1 VLNRTKFHKPYVP
14 LLSDITTEEEREG
27 TGTKPS
33 NVLRILKAFSI
44 IIILAVTVLS
54 VRPVSAANVFA
65 DGFESGDF
73 SAWTSTGGS
82 PAVTNSTSHHGAYS
96 ASFDA
101 EEYCLKNYGGTNN
114 VIYARCYMKWSSPLS
129 SSSFFYVNLVG
140 VFGYSN
146 VFRVLLYNNGIDVV
160 WGIIVRE
167 NTVFNT
173 YYSTQ
178 QRNPSANA
186 WHCVEIMA
194 DMSTSDGITDGN
206 YRIWINGDEL
216 TDVARTNVDTDYT
229 YNNAMVAGTERYE
242 YGGTV
247 YLDCFVVDTTYIG
260 PECGLTVNVVGSGSV
275 VKIPDQAVYDWGTN
289 VTLTANPTVGWS
301 FDHWSGDAS
310 GTVNPVTV
318 NMTSDKTVTA
328 TFTQDTYALTIM
340 VIGSGSVNLNNSGLY
355 YYGDVVELT
364 AVPAIG
370 WSFDNWTGDLN
381 ASANPATILIDGD
394 KMVTATFTQNEYT
407 LTVGTVGNGNI
418 NLNNTGPYHYG
429 DIVELTA
436 VPVTGWSFQD
446 WSGDLLGSVNPST
459 ILIDGNKAVTAT
471 FTQNT
476 YTLAITTVG
485 SGSVNL
491 NNSGPYHYGDV
502 VELTAVPTAGWT
514 FSVWS
519 GHLFGSANPTTL
531 FIDGNKAVTAT
542 FIQSQYTLTVTTV
555 GSGSVV
561 LNNTGP
567 YHLGDAIQLTA
578 NPTVGWSFDHWSS
591 DLSGS
596 TNPAT
601 IIINV
606 NKAVTATFT
615 QNTYALSVSIAPVGA
630 GSVNLNNTGPYH
642 YGDVVQLTAVPT
654 VGFSFGHWSG
664 DLSGSVNP
672 TTIVI
677 NGNKAVTASFTQP
690 APVGGYSIHISTR
703 NTVQPSAAYAGLVCL
718 FGAVL
723 AALRR
728 KKK

>member
-1 VLNRTKFHKPYVP
+1 M
-14 LLSDITTEEEREG
+14 LSLTRFLTAS
-27 TGTKPS
+27 T
-33 NVLRILKAFSI
+33 
-44 IIILAVTVLS
+44 IILVLALPFLS
-54 VRPVSAANVFA
+54 IQPVFA
-65 DGFESGDF
+65 ARIFEDGFETGDF
-73 SAWTSTGGS
+73 SKWSPVVGGPSVTSGDAHHGTYKAVLS
-82 PAVTNSTSHHGAYS
+82 AASQYAQARFTLAPVDRCFMRAYVMFKSFPASGTETTVLGVYNWASSRYMAEVRVGNFSGIYKWRLRYYDNGVHYTVTSEQQKPILNTWYCVEVDGKSNSTTNS
-96 ASFDA
+96 
-101 EEYCLKNYGGTNN
+101 E
-114 VIYARCYMKWSSPLS
+114 AR
-129 SSSFFYVNLVG
+129 
-140 VFGYSN
+140 
-146 VFRVLLYNNGIDVV
+146 LY
-160 WGIIVRE
+160 
-167 NTVFNT
+167 
-173 YYSTQ
+173 
-178 QRNPSANA
+178 
-186 WHCVEIMA
+186 
-194 DMSTSDGITDGN
+194 
-206 YRIWINGDEL
+206 INGNEL
-216 TDVARTNVDTDYT
+216 TDISQTGK
-229 YNNAMVAGTERYE
+229 NNNLPITCGYIWANTAVTRWY
-242 YGGTV
+242 
-247 YLDCFVVDTTYIG
+247 DCVVIDAAYIG
-260 PECGLTVNVVGSGSV
+260 PECTLTVNVAGSGSV
-275 VKIPDQAVYDWGTN
+275 AKIPDQVVYDWGTN
-289 VTLTANPTVGWS
+289 VTLTANPTIGWS
-301 FDHWSGDAS
+301 FNHWSGDAS

-328 TFTQDTYALTIM
+328 TFTQNTYALTIM
-340 VIGSGSVNLNNSGLY
+340 VIGSGSVNPNNSGPY

-370 WSFDNWTGDLN
+370 SNFDNWSGDLN
-381 ASANPATILIDGD
+381 GSANPATILIDGD

-407 LTVGTVGNGNI
+407 LTVSTVGNGII

-436 VPVTGWSFQD
+436 VHVIGWSFQG

-502 VELTAVPTAGWT
+502 LQLTAVPSIGWS

-519 GHLFGSANPTTL
+519 GHLSGSANPTTL
-531 FIDGNKAVTAT
+531 VIDGNKAVTAT
-542 FIQSQYTLTVTTV
+542 FIQSEYTLTVTAI
-555 GSGSVV
+555 GGGSVV

-567 YHLGDAIQLTA
+567 YHIGDAIQLTA
-578 NPTVGWSFDHWSS
+578 NPTVGWSFDHWSG

-601 IIINV
+601 IIING

-615 QNTYALSVSIAPVGA
+615 QNTYALSVSTAPLGA

-642 YGDVVQLTAVPT
+642 YGDAVQLTAVPT
-654 VGFSFGHWSG
+654 VGFSFQSWSG
-664 DLSGSVNP
+664 DLSGSTNP

-677 NGNKAVTASFTQP
+677 NGNKAVTATFSQP

-703 NTVQPSAAYAGLVCL
+703 NTVQPSAAYAVLVCL

-723 AALRR
+723 AGLRR

>member
-1 VLNRTKFHKPYVP
+1 LP
-14 LLSDITTEEEREG
+14 ITCGYIWANT
-27 TGTKPS
+27 
-33 NVLRILKAFSI
+33 
-44 IIILAVTVLS
+44 AVTRWYDCV
-54 VRPVSAANVFA
+54 
-65 DGFESGDF
+65 
-73 SAWTSTGGS
+73 
-82 PAVTNSTSHHGAYS
+82 
-96 ASFDA
+96 
-101 EEYCLKNYGGTNN
+101 
-114 VIYARCYMKWSSPLS
+114 VI
-129 SSSFFYVNLVG
+129 
-140 VFGYSN
+140 
-146 VFRVLLYNNGIDVV
+146 
-160 WGIIVRE
+160 
-167 NTVFNT
+167 
-173 YYSTQ
+173 
-178 QRNPSANA
+178 
-186 WHCVEIMA
+186 
-194 DMSTSDGITDGN
+194 
-206 YRIWINGDEL
+206 
-216 TDVARTNVDTDYT
+216 DT
-229 YNNAMVAGTERYE
+229 A
-242 YGGTV
+242 
-247 YLDCFVVDTTYIG
+247 YIG
-260 PECGLTVNVVGSGSV
+260 PECTLTVNVVGSGSV
-275 VKIPDQAVYDWGTN
+275 AKIPDQTVYDWGTN
-289 VTLTANPTVGWS
+289 VTLTANPTIGWS

-328 TFTQDTYALTIM
+328 TFTQNTYALTIM
-340 VIGSGSVNLNNSGLY
+340 VIGSGSVNLNNSGPY

-370 WSFDNWTGDLN
+370 WSFDNWSGDLN
-381 ASANPATILIDGD
+381 GSANPATILIDGD

-407 LTVGTVGNGNI
+407 LTVSTVGHGFI

-436 VPVTGWSFQD
+436 VPVTGWSFQG

-471 FTQNT
+471 FTQNA

-491 NNSGPYHYGDV
+491 NNSGLYYYGDV
-502 VELTAVPTAGWT
+502 VQLTAVPATGWS

-519 GHLFGSANPTTL
+519 GHLSGSANPTTL
-531 FIDGNKAVTAT
+531 VIDGNKAVTAT
-542 FIQSQYTLTVTTV
+542 FIQSTYTLTVTAI

-567 YHLGDAIQLTA
+567 YHIGDAIQLTA
-578 NPTVGWSFDHWSS
+578 NPTVGWSFDHWSG

-601 IIINV
+601 IVIDG

-615 QNTYALSVSIAPVGA
+615 QNTYTLSVSIAPVGA

-654 VGFSFGHWSG
+654 AGFSFGHWSG
-664 DLSGSVNP
+664 DLSGSANP
-672 TTIVI
+672 TSIVI
-677 NGNKAVTASFTQP
+677 NGNKAVTATFTQP
-690 APVGGYSIHISTR
+690 TPVGGYSIHISTR

>member
-1 VLNRTKFHKPYVP
+1 MRIKL
-14 LLSDITTEEEREG
+14 
-27 TGTKPS
+27 PS
-33 NVLRILKAFSI
+33 VTRILTSFSI
-44 IIILAVTVLS
+44 ILVLTLMVLS
-54 VRPVSAANVFA
+54 VHPVSAARIFE

-73 SAWTSTGGS
+73 SKWYPVTPTASVTSGN
-82 PAVTNSTSHHGAYS
+82 AHHGTYKAVLDAANEYAQARFTLAPVDHCFMRAYVMFKTFPTTG
-96 ASFDA
+96 AQTTILGVYNQAIGRYMA
-101 EEYCLKNYGGTNN
+101 E
-114 VIYARCYMKWSSPLS
+114 ARLVNDSGVYKWALR
-129 SSSFFYVNLVG
+129 Y
-140 VFGYSN
+140 
-146 VFRVLLYNNGIDVV
+146 YNNGQY
-160 WGIIVRE
+160 
-167 NTVFNT
+167 TVI
-173 YYSTQ
+173 SEQ
-178 QRNPSANA
+178 QKPVLDT
-186 WHCVEIMA
+186 WYCVEVEGKSN
-194 DMSTSDGITDGN
+194 STTAAESRIYIDGN
-206 YRIWINGDEL
+206 EL
-216 TDVARTNVDTDYT
+216 TDVSQTGKNNNLPITCGYIWANTAVTRWYDCVVIDT
-229 YNNAMVAGTERYE
+229 A
-242 YGGTV
+242 
-247 YLDCFVVDTTYIG
+247 YIG
-260 PECGLTVNVVGSGSV
+260 PECALTVNVVGGGSV
-275 VKIPDQAVYDWGTN
+275 SKIPDQTVYDWGTN
-289 VTLTANPTVGWS
+289 VTLTANPTIGWS

-328 TFTQDTYALTIM
+328 TFTQNTYALTIM
-340 VIGSGSVNLNNSGLY
+340 VIGSGSVNLNNSGPY

-364 AVPAIG
+364 AVPSTG
-370 WSFDNWTGDLN
+370 WSFDNWSGDLN

-407 LTVGTVGNGNI
+407 LTVSTVDSGNV

-436 VPVTGWSFQD
+436 VPVTGWSFQG

-476 YTLAITTVG
+476 YSLAITTVG

-502 VELTAVPTAGWT
+502 VQLTAVPAIGWS

-519 GHLFGSANPTTL
+519 GHLSGSANPTTL
-531 FIDGNKAVTAT
+531 VIDGNKAVTAT
-542 FIQSQYTLTVTTV
+542 FIQSEYTLTVTAI

-567 YHLGDAIQLTA
+567 YHIGDAIQLTA
-578 NPTVGWSFDHWSS
+578 NPTVGWSFDHWSGH
-591 DLSGS
+591 LSGS

-601 IIINV
+601 IVIDG

-615 QNTYALSVSIAPVGA
+615 QNTYTLSVSIAPLGA

-654 VGFSFGHWSG
+654 IGFSFGHWSG

-690 APVGGYSIHISTR
+690 TPVGGYSIHISTR
-703 NTVQPSAAYAGLVCL
+703 NTVQPSVAYAGLVCL

>member
-1 VLNRTKFHKPYVP
+1 LRIR
-14 LLSDITTEEEREG
+14 LLSLTRFFTA
-27 TGTKPS
+27 S
-33 NVLRILKAFSI
+33 SI
-44 IIILAVTVLS
+44 ILILAL
-54 VRPVSAANVFA
+54 PFLPIHPVFA
-65 DGFESGDF
+65 ARIFEDGFETGDF
-73 SAWTSTGGS
+73 SKWSPVNGAPTVTSGDAHHGTYKAVLS
-82 PAVTNSTSHHGAYS
+82 SASQYAQARFTLAPVDRCFMRAYVMFKSFPASGAETTVLGVYNWASSRYMAEVRVINVSGIVKWRLRYYDNGVHFLVNSELQKPVLNTWYCVEVDGKSNSTTNSEAR
-96 ASFDA
+96 
-101 EEYCLKNYGGTNN
+101 
-114 VIYARCYMKWSSPLS
+114 IY
-129 SSSFFYVNLVG
+129 
-140 VFGYSN
+140 
-146 VFRVLLYNNGIDVV
+146 I
-160 WGIIVRE
+160 
-167 NTVFNT
+167 
-173 YYSTQ
+173 
-178 QRNPSANA
+178 
-186 WHCVEIMA
+186 
-194 DMSTSDGITDGN
+194 DGN
-206 YRIWINGDEL
+206 EL
-216 TDVARTNVDTDYT
+216 TDISQTGK
-229 YNNAMVAGTERYE
+229 NNNLQITCGYIWANTAVTRWY
-242 YGGTV
+242 
-247 YLDCFVVDTTYIG
+247 DCVVIDAAYIG
-260 PECGLTVNVVGSGSV
+260 PECTLTVNVAGSGSV
-275 VKIPDQAVYDWGTN
+275 EKSPDQTVYDWGTN
-289 VTLTANPTVGWS
+289 VTLTANPTIGWS

-328 TFTQDTYALTIM
+328 TFTQNTYALTIM
-340 VIGSGSVNLNNSGLY
+340 VIGSGSVNLNNSGPY

-370 WSFDNWTGDLN
+370 WSFDNWSGDLN
-381 ASANPATILIDGD
+381 GSANPATILIDGD

-407 LTVGTVGNGNI
+407 LTVSTVGHGFI

-436 VPVTGWSFQD
+436 VPVTGWSFQG

-471 FTQNT
+471 FTQNA

-491 NNSGPYHYGDV
+491 NNSGLYYYGDV
-502 VELTAVPTAGWT
+502 VQLTAVPATGWS

-519 GHLFGSANPTTL
+519 GHLSGSANPTTL
-531 FIDGNKAVTAT
+531 VIDGNKAVTAT
-542 FIQSQYTLTVTTV
+542 FIQSTYTLTVTAI

-567 YHLGDAIQLTA
+567 YHIGDAIQLTA
-578 NPTVGWSFDHWSS
+578 NPTVGWSFDHWSG

-601 IIINV
+601 IVIDG

-615 QNTYALSVSIAPVGA
+615 QNTYTLSVSIAPVGA

-654 VGFSFGHWSG
+654 AGFSFGHWSG
-664 DLSGSVNP
+664 DLSGSANP
-672 TTIVI
+672 TSIVI
-677 NGNKAVTASFTQP
+677 NGNKAVTATFTQP
-690 APVGGYSIHISTR
+690 TPVGGYSIHISTR

>member
-1 VLNRTKFHKPYVP
+1 MEKSFHLTLSLLLVL
-14 LLSDITTEEEREG
+14 
-27 TGTKPS
+27 
-33 NVLRILKAFSI
+33 VLVSLFFSRAHGVEI
-44 IIILAVTVLS
+44 FS
-54 VRPVSAANVFA
+54 

-73 SAWTSTGGS
+73 SAWTGTFGTSATAIASST
-82 PAVTNSTSHHGAYS
+82 AHHGSRCCVENLVDIYK
-96 ASFDA
+96 F
-101 EEYCLKNYGGTNN
+101 GGTYKNLGYRS
-114 VIYARCYMKWSSPLS
+114 VVYAR
-129 SSSFFYVNLVG
+129 FYVNVTSIAISNGKDIMCPYLSTGSGGGDYYSRLIALWIKNDSGTCKWELEYKNGGSFFKTVSAITVETDTWVCVEMKCAVSSTVG
-140 VFGYSN
+140 EA
-146 VFRVLLYNNGIDVV
+146 RLYIDGNEVITQTGLNNGSTKLYQFDLAYYGWSNGTAKVYNDCVV
-160 WGIIVRE
+160 V
-167 NTVFNT
+167 
-173 YYSTQ
+173 
-178 QRNPSANA
+178 
-186 WHCVEIMA
+186 A
-194 DMSTSDGITDGN
+194 D
-206 YRIWINGDEL
+206 
-216 TDVARTNVDTDYT
+216 A
-229 YNNAMVAGTERYE
+229 
-242 YGGTV
+242 
-247 YLDCFVVDTTYIG
+247 YIG
-260 PECGLTVNVVGSGSV
+260 PECSMIVNVVGGGTV
-275 VKIPDQAVYDWGTN
+275 AKIPDQDPYVWGTN
-289 VTLTANPTVGWS
+289 VTLTANPTIGWS
-301 FDHWSGDAS
+301 FNHWSGDAS

-318 NMTSDKTVTA
+318 NITSDKTVTA
-328 TFTQDTYALTIM
+328 TFTQNTYALTIM

-355 YYGDVVELT
+355 YYGDVVELA

-370 WSFDNWTGDLN
+370 WSFDNWSGDLN
-381 ASANPATILIDGD
+381 ASANPATILIDDD
-394 KMVTATFTQNEYT
+394 KMVTATFTQNVYT
-407 LTVGTVGNGNI
+407 LTVSTVGNGNV

-436 VPVTGWSFQD
+436 VPVTGWSFQG

-502 VELTAVPTAGWT
+502 IELTAVPATGWS

-519 GHLFGSANPTTL
+519 GHLSGSANPTTL
-531 FIDGNKAVTAT
+531 VIDGNKAVTAT
-542 FIQSQYTLTVTTV
+542 FIQSEYTLTVTAI

-561 LNNTGP
+561 LNDTGP
-567 YHLGDAIQLTA
+567 YHIGDAIQLTA
-578 NPTVGWSFDHWSS
+578 NPTVGWSFDHWTG

-601 IIINV
+601 IIING

-615 QNTYALSVSIAPVGA
+615 QKTYTLSVSIAPLGA

-642 YGDVVQLTAVPT
+642 YGDVVQLTAVPA
-654 VGFSFGHWSG
+654 VGFSFGYWSG
-664 DLSGSVNP
+664 DLSGSINP

-690 APVGGYSIHISTR
+690 APVGGYSTHISTR